1 MEAPERIR
9 ISGGIRAIEGRC
21 ERDFKHGSIWPI
33 DCQVL
38 VRVPVST
45 RWALLRGRVSR
56 GGRGPFGF
64 KPSRFGQKTKGLLV
78 TIREGTTLPVSREP
92 GCNLWVSV
100 GWYPP
105 VWLGRAG

>member
-1 MEAPERIR
+1 MQCPKCGA
-9 ISGGIRAIEGRC
+9 
-21 ERDFKHGSIWPI
+21 
-33 DCQVL
+33 V
-38 VRVPVST
+38 
-45 RWALLRGRVSR
+45 
-56 GGRGPFGF
+56 
-64 KPSRFGQKTKGLLV
+64 LV